1 MSEEPVPVISPE
13 NPLMSTRQI
22 AKMFS
27 VKGYTVGEWI
37 REGKLRNA
45 VKVNGRWRVPLTE
58 VQRYA
63 NELYGG

>member
-1 MSEEPVPVISPE
+1 
-13 NPLMSTRQI
+13 MSTRQI